1 MKTNKT
7 NIKVKECT
15 IFVMVANGESAEY
28 HKNNEFTKYSEEQ
41 TADLFELEPL
51 HYGSELEGA
60 NLSETFNTYN
70 WGAPF
75 TFCGSYSGEV
85 YDQTPSVVNMHLGGD
100 ARGNY
105 SKPYICNDIEA
116 LFSQSAHVSFVLSN
130 GEEFALDC
138 ENGEAYFD
146 LMLDPYFIDFD
157 QNITIE
163 QYNELKEKCIYA

>member
-1 MKTNKT
+1 MENKKT

-15 IFVMVANGESAEY
+15 IFVTVANGEFAEY
-28 HKNNEFTKYSEEQ
+28 HKNNEHIKYNEEQ
-41 TADLFELEPL
+41 TANLFELEPL

-100 ARGNY
+100 PRGNY

-116 LFSQSAHVSFVLSN
+116 LFSQNSFVEFELDN
-130 GEEFALDC
+130 GETYVIDC
-138 ENGEAYFD
+138 DNGEAYFD
-146 LMLDPYFIDFD
+146 LLIDPHYIDLDDY
-157 QNITIE
+157 ITE
-163 QYNELKEKCIYA
+163 AQYDELKEKSNN

>member
-1 MKTNKT
+1 MENKKT

-15 IFVMVANGESAEY
+15 IFVTVANGEFAEY
-28 HKNNEFTKYSEEQ
+28 HKNNEHIKYNEEQ
-41 TADLFELEPL
+41 TANLFELEPL